1 MALVDTI
8 ANRAALAEECLVLGK
23 FEEALFLYDA
33 IIVLP
38 LGEEPQFHL
47 GKARAELGLGRPAAA
62 VATLDDVMRL
72 WPDYHSP
79 EGHLLYAI
87 ALERSGSTDEAL
99 VNYANVGQY
108 YPGVE
113 PRVRQAQ
120 LLQKLGRQV
129 EARSVAQDV
138 VLGLRRAPAP
148 LLCATTSANG
158 SPARRRWSAAERTPM
173 SPGAPADSEL
183 QILEDSMRRK
193 SFLALAPIVMFA
205 AGAASSAMA
214 AQATPPVESEV
225 QAPGPSGP
233 LKGTMLAPAAGG
245 APMVLII
252 PGSGP
257 TDRNGDNPLGV
268 GADRMFTSA
277 RPRRLAAQGVGSVRI
292 DKRGMF
298 GSAAAIADANAVT
311 LDDYASDV
319 EAWIAVMRKQTGAP
333 CVWALG
339 HSEGG
344 LVALVAAQKA
354 AHVCGLV
361 LVAAPGRP
369 LGDILREQLRA
380 NPTPMRR
387 SSRRRC
393 RPSMRSRRASAS
405 TRPA

>member
-1 MALVDTI
+1 MPIATLILVLNVVLIVHTAKTGRFWPWAYVILFLPGLGAIAYIVAELAPEWFGSYRGRAAAQSMVRAVNPERRYRELTDALALVDTI

-138 VLGLRRAPAP
+138 VLGLRRAPAHVR
-148 LLCATTSANG
+148 NNQ
-158 SPARRRWSAAERTPM
+158 RQW
-173 SPGAPADSEL
+173 
-183 QILEDSMRRK
+183 
-193 SFLALAPIVMFA
+193 LA
-205 AGAASSAMA
+205 S
-214 AQATPPVESEV
+214 
-225 QAPGPSGP
+225 
-233 LKGTMLAPAAGG
+233 
-245 APMVLII
+245 
-252 PGSGP
+252 
-257 TDRNGDNPLGV
+257 
-268 GADRMFTSA
+268 
-277 RPRRLAAQGVGSVRI
+277 
-292 DKRGMF
+292 
-298 GSAAAIADANAVT
+298 
-311 LDDYASDV
+311 
-319 EAWIAVMRKQTGAP
+319 
-333 CVWALG
+333 
-339 HSEGG
+339 
-344 LVALVAAQKA
+344 AQK
-354 AHVCGLV
+354 VVG
-361 LVAAPGRP
+361 G
-369 LGDILREQLRA
+369 
-380 NPTPMRR
+380 
-387 SSRRRC
+387 
-393 RPSMRSRRASAS
+393 
-405 TRPA
+405 